1 MAVSKCKPVLTDR
14 LGREMIEH
22 GTAMFPVA
30 CYHDDL
36 KEMAV
41 SWHWH
46 EELEA
51 LVVEKGS
58 VRIGVNGTE
67 YVLKQGEGF
76 FVNAGVLHA
85 VWMENTVGDCRLRS
99 IVFHPR
105 LVGGST
111 ESILWQK
118 YVEPLITDAG
128 RPYVSFSG
136 RQAWEAEAI
145 QAIECGWEACAT
157 EADGFEFEVRE
168 QFSKVI
174 FLLQKYAT
182 SKEKPSGKRLR
193 EEERTKTMLQFIRSF
208 YGEELTLGQIAQSAN
223 VSENECLRC
232 FRGIIG
238 VSPMQY
244 VKQTRIQK
252 AMELLVLTDLKVSDI
267 GSLCGFQEMSYFAKA
282 FRAQT
287 GCTPSQYRKRH
298 LAG

>member
-1 MAVSKCKPVLTDR
+1 MAVSSCKPIATDR
-14 LGREMIEH
+14 LGREMVEH

-41 SWHWH
+41 PWHWH
-46 EELEA
+46 EELEV
-51 LVVEKGS
+51 LVVEKGN
-58 VRIGVNGTE
+58 VRVGVNGTE
-67 YVLKQGEGF
+67 YVLGQGEGF

-85 VWMENTVGDCRLRS
+85 VWMENTVGDCRLHS
-99 IVFHPR
+99 AVFHPR
-105 LVGGST
+105 LVGGSVD
-111 ESILWQK
+111 SILWQK

-128 RPYVSFSG
+128 RPYVPFSG
-136 RQAWEAEAI
+136 NQAWEAEAI
-145 QAIECGWEACAT
+145 RAIERGWEACAA

-174 FLLQKYAT
+174 FLLQKYAA

-193 EEERTKTMLQFIRSF
+193 EEERMKTMLQFIRSS
-208 YGEELTLGQIAQSAN
+208 YREELTLGQIAKSAN

-232 FRGIIG
+232 FRSIIG

-267 GSLCGFQEMSYFAKA
+267 GSLCGFQEMSYFAKT

-287 GCTPSQYRKRH
+287 GCTPSQYRQRH
-298 LAG
+298 HT